1 MIATVQWAPS
11 QVAEAPYNRN
21 WGAVREQRI
30 GCMIHYDASSSDP
43 GAVAWFADPRCT
55 VSYQLL
61 VLDDGSYARVAPDDA
76 RAYHA
81 GVCKPSDPRLGYKD
95 ANSAFYGLA
104 IATNDKLDVTPLQ
117 MLTTAW
123 LVRRYFE
130 REGWPVT
137 DTWRVVG
144 HRTEAW
150 PRGRKSDPE
159 GADLKNPILSPAD
172 IHQLLGR
179 IVL

>member
-11 QVAEAPYNRN
+11 QVREVANGQ
-21 WGAVREQRI
+21 WGALRGPRV
-30 GCMIHYDASSSDP
+30 GVMLHYDGSASDP
-43 GAVAWFADPRCT
+43 GAVEWFAHPDCK

-61 VLDDGSYARVAPDDA
+61 VLDDGSYVRIAPDDA

-81 GVCKPSDPRLGYKD
+81 GVCRPSRPQLQYTD

-104 IATNDKLDVTPLQ
+104 VATDDKLDVTPLQ
-117 MLTTAW
+117 TLTVAW
-123 LVRRYFE
+123 LVRRYFQ
-130 REGWPVT
+130 REGWSVT

-144 HRTEAW
+144 HRSEAL

-159 GADLKNPILSPAD
+159 GSDPKNPILSTAD
-172 IHQLLGR
+172 IGQLIGR
-179 IVL
+179 VVI